1 MKGAHDALHLAGIRT
16 VKGIQHVHSVGN
28 VELTRVQ
35 AFQQLQ
41 EAIGQGAHFGAVR

>member
-16 VKGIQHVHSVGN
+16 VEGIQHVHPVRNG
-28 VELTRVQ
+28 ELSGIQT
-35 AFQQLQ
+35 FQQLQ